1 MFQLTK
7 SEFVS
12 LKSQS
17 VISSRKGAQRPPYA
31 FTEQGVAML
40 SSILRSERAI
50 EVNIEIIR
58 TFVRLRRLLASN
70 EDIRKKL
77 EALEKKFDGQF
88 QIVFQAIQSM
98 IEPPLGVPR
107 KIGFQLPE

>member
-1 MFQLTK
+1 
-7 SEFVS
+7 
-12 LKSQS
+12 
-17 VISSRKGAQRPPYA
+17 
-31 FTEQGVAML
+31 ML

-58 TFVRLRRLLASN
+58 TFVRLRRLLASH